1 VVVKKFW
8 KPGLFVILNVFFIG
22 WLIAVFEVLLR
33 VLHGEDPLALLGI
46 LIADVA
52 FLIAGTS
59 LIILKR
65 HYRIS
70 AANWALPF
78 IAIFGLTIVAF
89 LNVTAA
95 TIWAGIFISGALIVG
110 SIVTTVINLVTPP
123 RGN

>member
-8 KPGLFVILNVFFIG
+8 KLGLFVILNVFFIG

-46 LIADVA
+46 LIADIA
-52 FLIAGTS
+52 FLIAGAS
-59 LIILKR
+59 LVILKR
-65 HYRIS
+65 RYRIS

-78 IAIFGLTIVAF
+78 IAIFGLTIVAI

-95 TIWAGIFISGALIVG
+95 TIWAGIFISGALIGG
-110 SIVTTVINLVTPP
+110 SIVTMVINLVTPR